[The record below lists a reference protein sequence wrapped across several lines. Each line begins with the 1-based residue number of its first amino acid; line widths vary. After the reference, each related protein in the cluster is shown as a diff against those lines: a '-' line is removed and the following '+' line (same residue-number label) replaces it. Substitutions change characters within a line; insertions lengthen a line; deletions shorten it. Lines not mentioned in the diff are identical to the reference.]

1 MTKCAMIITSQRMAR
16 FVPPKGGNHMTGSEA
31 ISMIT
36 LIIAIL
42 TLLAMIIF
50 GIINIFKK

>member
-1 MTKCAMIITSQRMAR
+1 
-16 FVPPKGGNHMTGSEA
+16 MTGLEA

-36 LIIAIL
+36 LFVAIL

>member
-1 MTKCAMIITSQRMAR
+1 
-16 FVPPKGGNHMTGSEA
+16 MTGAEA

-36 LIIAIL
+36 LFIAIL

>member
-1 MTKCAMIITSQRMAR
+1 MTKYAMIIK
-16 FVPPKGGNHMTGSEA
+16 PKDGKVCSSEGRGNRMTGAEA

-36 LIIAIL
+36 LFVAIL

>member
-1 MTKCAMIITSQRMAR
+1 MIITSQRMAR
-16 FVPPKGGNHMTGSEA
+16 FVPPKGGNHMTGIEA

>member
-1 MTKCAMIITSQRMAR
+1 
-16 FVPPKGGNHMTGSEA
+16 MTGAEA

>member
-1 MTKCAMIITSQRMAR
+1 
-16 FVPPKGGNHMTGSEA
+16 MTGVEA

-42 TLLAMIIF
+42 ILLAMIIF

>member
-1 MTKCAMIITSQRMAR
+1 
-16 FVPPKGGNHMTGSEA
+16 MTGIEA

-36 LIIAIL
+36 LFVAIL